1 MQNTSFIKILT
12 GLALIGLLGGCD
24 LAEADKTYVTNQT
37 YVTNETYVTNNY
49 TNGEGT
55 DANAQMI
62 VMMEQFQTQFSMMM
76 MMLAEMQVMP
86 DSGDINTA
94 TTDMTEYNDQ
104 MAALL
109 EILSQMQ
116 GMTTDPTSGVNV
128 DLNELMAQFQVS
140 MEPMM
145 SVIPQMFSMAEQGM
159 DMMDPE
165 KYIPEM
171 MIMAGEMLEFSK
183 YMVDTAAE
191 LMKDPNVDHELYVN
205 AMLRL
210 SDDIGLMADR
220 ILVMADKMLVMG
232 EMMQEVALVMLDLMA
247 ETQTNLLTAQENFN
261 ALLLGLAGGSPEG
274 EPLNSPN

>member
-1 MQNTSFIKILT
+1 MKIVNKRIYLSSV
-12 GLALIGLLGGCD
+12 LALVLFTGCSTG
-24 LAEADKTYVTNQT
+24 ETNETHVTN
-37 YVTNETYVTNNY
+37 VTHVTYVTNNY
-49 TNGEGT
+49 TNPAV
-55 DANAQMI
+55 DPNVQMMM
-62 VMMEQFQTQFSMMM
+62 MMEQFQTQFSMMM

-86 DSGDINTA
+86 ESVNTNPT

-109 EILSQMQ
+109 EMLAQMKS
-116 GMTTDPTSGVNV
+116 MTSDPSSGVSV
-128 DLNELMAQFQVS
+128 DLNLLMEQFQVS

-145 SVIPQMFSMAEQGM
+145 SVIPEMFAMADKGM

-171 MIMAGEMLEFSK
+171 MMMAGEMLEFSK

-205 AMLRL
+205 AMLKL

-232 EMMQEVALVMLDLMA
+232 EMMQEVALKMLDMMA

-261 ALLLGLAGGSPEG
+261 ALLLGLAGGSPED
-274 EPLNSPN
+274 

>member
-1 MQNTSFIKILT
+1 MGWIYSVYRSLLYRFIASKVPIL
-12 GLALIGLLGGCD
+12 GECLGFSG
-24 LAEADKTYVTNQT
+24 VT
-37 YVTNETYVTNNY
+37 NY

-109 EILSQMQ
+109 EILLQMQ
-116 GMTTDPTSGVNV
+116 DMTTDPTSGVSV

-232 EMMQEVALVMLDLMA
+232 E
-247 ETQTNLLTAQENFN
+247 TQTNLLTAQENFN

>member
-1 MQNTSFIKILT
+1 
-12 GLALIGLLGGCD
+12 LAD
-24 LAEADKTYVTNQT
+24 QPE
-37 YVTNETYVTNNY
+37 
-49 TNGEGT
+49 
-55 DANAQMI
+55 
-62 VMMEQFQTQFSMMM
+62 
-76 MMLAEMQVMP
+76 
-86 DSGDINTA
+86 SGDTNPT
-94 TTDMTEYNDQ
+94 TTDLTEYNDQ